1 MSSIGMASIQE
12 ASFSSASARATR
24 SGPSSM
30 PAVAPITTTARKDSG
45 ERSAARSARR
55 PPRE

>member
-1 MSSIGMASIQE
+1 MSSIGIASIQE

-30 PAVAPITTTARKDSG
+30 PAVEPTSTTAL
-45 ERSAARSARR
+45 
-55 PPRE
+55 